1 MRAVKEGRWTRREA
15 RVRCART
22 LACNDAAR
30 RNALQAFRAQALGAR
45 LSALHRGIFGASTLG
60 HLPQAFW
67 RCAHSDPAAGRHD
80 MRPGI
85 ACCSPGWG
93 GPPLPE
99 GIIPPSGRLRAAGRW
114 EPLPALSELPPL
126 RVVVPEARSPG
137 SPGRG
142 VASPTRGCRFRLHP
156 LERLRKTP
164 FIEPEQNKNNI
175 RAGESQAAIGPS
187 ALAE

>member
-1 MRAVKEGRWTRREA
+1 
-15 RVRCART
+15 
-22 LACNDAAR
+22 
-30 RNALQAFRAQALGAR
+30 
-45 LSALHRGIFGASTLG
+45 
-60 HLPQAFW
+60 
-67 RCAHSDPAAGRHD
+67 
-80 MRPGI
+80 
-85 ACCSPGWG
+85 

-175 RAGESQAAIGPS
+175 KRNGSQAQLKDRSENSQQPPPRRRAPIATS
-187 ALAE
+187 LAMIANTGVMGSRLRGNDSGAAFAGATVNLCPARGAARGSTRF